1 MLRRITTVLFDLDGT
16 LTVPVLDFPALR
28 RAIGAPPGASIIH
41 TIQDMPQPQRA
52 AAEAIIR
59 EAELDAAHRAQPNF
73 GAIELVQWLH
83 SGGFATGIITRNFRE
98 AVDVTLA
105 ALGLTFDVVITRDC
119 APPKP
124 APDPVLEALRRLG
137 RGAPTALMV
146 GDYVDDLTS
155 GRHAGTLTCLVMNGP
170 GPAAFEADLAVP
182 YPADLHALLRA
193 AFHGASG

>member
-1 MLRRITTVLFDLDGT
+1 MLRRIATVLFDLDGT

-28 RAIGAPPGASIIH
+28 RAIGAPPGASIVH
-41 TIQDMPQPQRA
+41 ALQSMPPDRRA
-52 AAEAIIR
+52 AAEAVIR
-59 EAELDAAHRAQPNF
+59 EAELAAARRTRPNR

-83 SGGFATGIITRNFRE
+83 SRGFATGIITRNFRE

-105 ALGLTFDVVITRDC
+105 ALGLAFDVVITRDC

-137 RGAPTALMV
+137 REAASALMV

-155 GRHAGTLTCLVMNGP
+155 GRLAGARTCLVMNGP
-170 GPAAFEADLAVP
+170 GPAAFEADLAVS
-182 YPADLHALLRA
+182 YPEDLHALLRK
-193 AFHGASG
+193 AFQTPSA